1 MAILEYPVF
10 LWTSVLA
17 KESTMRLQIAAV
29 RSGGE
34 FVMDELVLT
43 SSQLGA
49 YQQASRELSLVS
61 GKELAVIYFKE
72 CVK

>member
-1 MAILEYPVF
+1 MATLEYPKF

-17 KESTMRLQIAAV
+17 RGCAMRVQIAAV

-34 FVMDELVLT
+34 FVMGELVLT
-43 SSQLGA
+43 SSQLEA
-49 YQQASRELSLVS
+49 YQRASRELSLVS
-61 GKELAVIYFKE
+61 GKELADIYFKE